1 MSGEI
6 DDDAQLMLASRN
18 DPRAFEALFRRY
30 SARLVSFLA
39 RMVPERA
46 KAEELAQDVFVRI
59 YQARERYQPT
69 ARFSTY
75 LFGIASNLALN
86 ELARAHRK
94 RERAFPEDMEIRV
107 AAALPSA
114 EDELAH
120 RRTRERLEE
129 ALDELPARQRA
140 ALLLRVDEGLGYEEI
155 AEALETSVSSVKSLI
170 HRARCELLQRLESAE
185 AGTAPETE
193 RKRLS

>member
-1 MSGEI
+1 MSGEM
-6 DDDAQLMLASRN
+6 DEDAQLMLAAR
-18 DPRAFEALFRRY
+18 DGDARAFETLFKRY
-30 SARLVSFLA
+30 STRLVSFLA

-46 KAEELAQDVFVRI
+46 RAEELAQDVFVRI
-59 YQARERYQPT
+59 YQARERYEPT

-94 RERAFPEDMEIRV
+94 RERPFPEHIEIRI
-107 AAALPSA
+107 AGTEPTA
-114 EDELAH
+114 EEQIAH
-120 RRTRERLEE
+120 RRTREQLEE

-155 AEALETSVSSVKSLI
+155 ATALDTSVSSVKSLI
-170 HRARCELLQRLESAE
+170 HRARCELLETLESSESSLA
-185 AGTAPETE
+185 AAE
-193 RKRLS
+193 RK